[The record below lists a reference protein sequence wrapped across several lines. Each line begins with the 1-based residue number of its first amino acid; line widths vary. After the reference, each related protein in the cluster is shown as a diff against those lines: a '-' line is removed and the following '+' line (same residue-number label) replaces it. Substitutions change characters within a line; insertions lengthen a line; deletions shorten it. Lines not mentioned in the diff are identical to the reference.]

1 MKKTILML
9 GAVVLICITAC
20 KKEEASKTE
29 SPKTENSVA
38 SEEKVSNG
46 SGVTVDGVQVPKFSN
61 PEVQQFASEYATMV
75 SEMSAASKAGDVAKS
90 QELTAKSQEWTAQ
103 HASWSSKMTPEDSKL
118 WTDFITKLS
127 EAQRE
132 N

>member
-9 GAVVLICITAC
+9 GAVALFCVTAC
-20 KKEEASKTE
+20 KKEDALEPWNSKTE
-29 SPKTENSVA
+29 SSVA
-38 SEEKVSNG
+38 PKEKVSNG
-46 SGVTVDGVQVPKFSN
+46 SGVTVSGVQVPKFSN
-61 PEVQQFASEYATMV
+61 PEVQQFATEYATMV

-90 QELTAKSQEWTAQ
+90 QELTAKSQEWTAK
-103 HASWSSKMTPEDSKL
+103 HATWSSKMTSEDSKL

>member
-9 GAVVLICITAC
+9 GAVSLICVTAC
-20 KKEEASKTE
+20 KNEEASKVERAKTE
-29 SPKTENSVA
+29 SSVA
-38 SEEKVSNG
+38 PEEKVIG

-61 PEVQQFASEYATMV
+61 PEVQQFATEYAHMV

-90 QELTAKSQEWTAQ
+90 QELTAKSQEWTAKN
-103 HASWSSKMTPEDSKL
+103 AAWSSKMTPEDSKL

-127 EAQRE
+127 EAERE
-132 N
+132 D

>member
-9 GAVVLICITAC
+9 GAVALICVAAC
-20 KKEEASKTE
+20 KQEGSKAERTTTE
-29 SPKTENSVA
+29 SSVA

-61 PEVQQFASEYATMV
+61 PEVQQFATEYAHMV

-90 QELTAKSQEWTAQ
+90 QELTAKSQEWTAKN
-103 HASWSSKMTPEDSKL
+103 AAWSSKMTPEDSKL

-127 EAQRE
+127 EAERE